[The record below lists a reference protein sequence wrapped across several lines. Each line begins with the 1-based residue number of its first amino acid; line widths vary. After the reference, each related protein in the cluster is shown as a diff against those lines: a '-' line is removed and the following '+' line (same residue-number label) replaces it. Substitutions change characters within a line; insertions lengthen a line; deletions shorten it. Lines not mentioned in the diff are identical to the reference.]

1 MKLALLAGLALL
13 AISSLPQPA
22 AALDDTVLASES
34 TFYGP
39 NADGP
44 RSPGSFGPRNGG

>member
-13 AISSLPQPA
+13 TIVSLPQPA
-22 AALDDTVLASES
+22 AALDDTVIAPES

-44 RSPGSFGPRNGG
+44 RSPGSLGPRNGG

>member
-1 MKLALLAGLALL
+1 MKLSLLTALALL
-13 AISSLPQPA
+13 AIASLPQPA
-22 AALDDTVLASES
+22 AALEDPPTASES